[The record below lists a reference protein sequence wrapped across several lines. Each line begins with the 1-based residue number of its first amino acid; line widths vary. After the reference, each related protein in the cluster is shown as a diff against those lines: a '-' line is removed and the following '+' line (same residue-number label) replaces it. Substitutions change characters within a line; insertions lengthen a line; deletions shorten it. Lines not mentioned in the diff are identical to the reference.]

1 MEKIKSLI
9 YLTEFKDKDIV
20 SAFMKSTALKE
31 NTYQFDVCC
40 SKEDFV
46 VFSDNKDINR
56 IENPKEEEYDF
67 VLSSHKQNEDRL
79 LFLNG
84 KKRRKSWMISLER
97 K

>member
-1 MEKIKSLI
+1 MEKIKTLI

-46 VFSDNKDINR
+46 VFSD
-56 IENPKEEEYDF
+56 E
-67 VLSSHKQNEDRL
+67 
-79 LFLNG
+79 
-84 KKRRKSWMISLER
+84 
-97 K
+97 